1 QNPQHT
7 YLSAGTYTVN
17 LTATNAGGSDTE
29 IKTDYITVVAAPTT
43 YIITLNA
50 NKPAYIGEGDY
61 IQFTVTGLWSYIT
74 IDGSQT
80 YLDVGD
86 TIRLIMGTDGT
97 GQIYATGS
105 MITTF
110 SFDDIDVYKNGVPL
124 SSGSITGIYISDYGN
139 VDSTLS
145 LTVPP
150 ENVWTQFIVDGN
162 ILINGFNGSRIELY
176 NMKPGSA
183 AVMNLDNNIGVY
195 YYGGAENYEILPP
208 PPVADFTA
216 SPTSGTAPLTVQ
228 FTDTSTN
235 SPTSWAWDVDNN
247 GVVDYTTQ
255 NPQHTYSSSGK
266 YTVNLTATN
275 AGGSDTEIKTD
286 YITVTASIF
295 YDDFEAAFS
304 GWTTSDRVAWYTG
317 TPKIGTH
324 SIELKR
330 RGSMEQTI
338 STSGYTD
345 INVSFYMGAYSLD
358 RVNEYV
364 EAHWYDG
371 SIWTLMKRINNGDPE
386 EDKQLHYFQYDLPT
400 AADNN
405 AAFALRFRIV
415 GSGPG
420 DYGYVDNVRVMGV
433 ST

>member
-1 QNPQHT
+1 M
-7 YLSAGTYTVN
+7 
-17 LTATNAGGSDTE
+17 
-29 IKTDYITVVAAPTT
+29 
-43 YIITLNA
+43 
-50 NKPAYIGEGDY
+50 
-61 IQFTVTGLWSYIT
+61 VTGLWSYIT

-145 LTVPP
+145 LTVPH

-235 SPTSWAWDVDNN
+235 TPTSWAWDVDND

-255 NPQHTYSSSGK
+255 NPQHTYSSSGT
-266 YTVNLTATN
+266 YTVKLTATN

-286 YITVTASIF
+286 YITVTATIF
-295 YDDFEAAFS
+295 YDDFEAAFT
-304 GWTTSDRVAWYTG
+304 GWTTSGDIKRDNKD
-317 TPKIGTH
+317 PRIGTY
-324 SIELKR
+324 SIKLKNT
-330 RGSMEQTI
+330 GSMQQTI
-338 STSGYTD
+338 STASYTD
-345 INVSFYMGAYSLD
+345 INVSFYMGAKGLETG
-358 RVNEYV
+358 EYV
-364 EAHWYDG
+364 EARWYDG
-371 SIWTLMKRINNGDPE
+371 STWTLMKQINDGDPE
-386 EDKQLHYFQYDLPT
+386 EDNLLHYFQYDLP
-400 AADNN
+400 AGADNN
-405 AAFALRFRIV
+405 AAFALRFRVVGDNKKDIGIV
-415 GSGPG
+415 
-420 DYGYVDNVRVMGV
+420 
-433 ST
+433 